1 MKTKF
6 NIEYLPMLAAFAA
19 KQDVRYYLNGFHVK
33 PHPEKGVILTATDG
47 HCLVTIHDEDGFTDG
62 DYIYP
67 ISKDLLKAANKK
79 HLPSIQN
86 IFINDGVAMLTS
98 ICEIVD
104 TFTTFEALGI
114 EERKLITHIE
124 FINAHMGERYPNAGK
139 LFKSRL
145 SDENVKPTSTIG
157 MNVNLLSR
165 LSKLNYCKING
176 AVLHLAEK
184 NSLIAV
190 MGLKKEIVAMIMP
203 MTLDESERAHP
214 AEFVYFAGHQP
225 VEPAPES
232 ATQTTSPE
240 PEQSSAA

>member
-19 KQDVRYYLNGFHVK
+19 KNDVRYFLNGFHVK

-47 HCLVTIHDEDGFTDG
+47 HCLVTIHDEDGFSDG

-67 ISKDLLKAANKK
+67 ISKELLKAANKK
-79 HLPSIQN
+79 ALPSIQN

-98 ICEIVD
+98 IYDILD
-104 TFTTFEALGI
+104 TFTTFEALDTQ
-114 EERKLITHIE
+114 ERKLITHIE
-124 FINAHMGERYPNAGK
+124 FINPIDARYPNVGK

-145 SDENVKPTSTIG
+145 SDENLKPASTIG

-176 AVLHLAEK
+176 AALHVSEK

-203 MTLDESERAHP
+203 MTLDESECVPP
-214 AEFVYFAGHQP
+214 ADFVNFAGHQP
-225 VEPAPES
+225 IEPAPES
-232 ATQTTSPE
+232 TTQTTSPE

>member
-33 PHPEKGVILTATDG
+33 PHPQKGVILTATDG
-47 HCLVTIHDEDGFTDG
+47 HCLVTIHDEDGFSDG
-62 DYIYP
+62 EYIYQ
-67 ISKDLLKAANKK
+67 ISKELVKAANKK
-79 HLPSIQN
+79 RFPSIQN

-98 ICEIVD
+98 IYDIID
-104 TFTTFEALGI
+104 TFTTFEALDTQ
-114 EERKLITHIE
+114 ERKLITHIE
-124 FINAHMGERYPNAGK
+124 FINANLGGRYPNAGK
-139 LFKSRL
+139 VFKSRL
-145 SDENVKPTSTIG
+145 SEENLKPTLTIG

-176 AVLHLAEK
+176 ATLHVSEK
-184 NSLIAV
+184 GSLIAV

-214 AEFVYFAGHQP
+214 ADFVNFAGHQP

-232 ATQTTSPE
+232 ATQPTSPE

>member
-19 KQDVRYYLNGFHVK
+19 KNDPRYYLKGFHVK

-47 HCLVTIHDEDGFTDG
+47 HCLVTIHDEDGFSDG
-62 DYIYP
+62 EYIYP
-67 ISKDLLKAANKK
+67 ISKELVKAANKK

-98 ICEIVD
+98 ICDIID
-104 TFTTFEALGI
+104 TFTTFEALDTL
-114 EERKLITHIE
+114 ERKRITHIE
-124 FINAHMGERYPNAGK
+124 FISPIDSRYPDAGK

-145 SDENVKPTSTIG
+145 SEENLKPTSTIG

-176 AVLHLAEK
+176 AVLHISEK
-184 NSLIAV
+184 GSLVAV

-203 MTLDESERAHP
+203 MTLDESERLPP
-214 AEFVYFAGHQP
+214 ADFVNYAGHQP
-225 VEPAPES
+225 AEPTAE
-232 ATQTTSPE
+232 A
-240 PEQSSAA
+240 SAA

>member
-6 NIEYLPMLAAFAA
+6 NIQYLPMLAAFAA

-33 PHPEKGVILTATDG
+33 PHPEKGVILSATDG
-47 HCLVTIHDEDGFTDG
+47 HCLVTIHDEDGFSDG
-62 DYIYP
+62 EYIYP
-67 ISKDLLKAANKK
+67 ISKALVKAANKK

-98 ICEIVD
+98 IYDIID

-114 EERKLITHIE
+114 DERKLISHIE
-124 FINAHMGERYPNAGK
+124 FISPIDARYPNAGK

-145 SDENVKPTSTIG
+145 SDENLKPASTIG

-165 LSKLNYCKING
+165 LSKLNYCKINA

-214 AEFVYFAGHQP
+214 ADFVNFAGHQP
-225 VEPAPES
+225 IEPAPES
-232 ATQTTSPE
+232 TTQTTSPE

>member
-6 NIEYLPMLAAFAA
+6 NIQYLPMLAAFAA
-19 KQDVRYYLNGFHVK
+19 KQDVRSYLNGFHVK

-47 HCLVTIHDEDGFTDG
+47 HCLVTIHDEDGYSDG

-67 ISKDLLKAANKK
+67 ISKDLVKAANKK

-98 ICEIVD
+98 ICDILD

-114 EERKLITHIE
+114 EERKRITHIE
-124 FINAHMGERYPNAGK
+124 FINPIDARYPNVGK

-145 SDENVKPTSTIG
+145 SDENLKPASTIG

-176 AVLHLAEK
+176 AALHLAEK

-214 AEFVYFAGHQP
+214 ADFVNFAGHQP
-225 VEPAPES
+225 IDPAPES

>member
-6 NIEYLPMLAAFAA
+6 NIQYLPMLAAFAA

-47 HCLVTIHDEDGFTDG
+47 HCLVTIHDEDGFSDG
-62 DYIYP
+62 EYIYP
-67 ISKDLLKAANKK
+67 INKELVKAANKK

-98 ICEIVD
+98 IYDILD
-104 TFTTFEALGI
+104 TFTTFEALDTQ
-114 EERKLITHIE
+114 ERKLITHIE
-124 FINAHMGERYPNAGK
+124 FINPIDARYPNAGK

-145 SDENVKPTSTIG
+145 SDENLKPASTIG
-157 MNVNLLSR
+157 MDANLLSR

-203 MTLDESERAHP
+203 MTLGESERVPP
-214 AEFVYFAGHQP
+214 ADFVNFAGHQP
-225 VEPAPES
+225 VEIAPES
-232 ATQTTSPE
+232 TTQTTSPE

>member
-47 HCLVTIHDEDGFTDG
+47 HCLVTIHDEDGFSDG
-62 DYIYP
+62 EYIYQ
-67 ISKDLLKAANKK
+67 ITKELVKAANKK

-98 ICEIVD
+98 ICDILD

-114 EERKLITHIE
+114 EERERITHIE
-124 FINAHMGERYPNAGK
+124 FINANMGGRYPNAGK

-145 SDENVKPTSTIG
+145 SDENLKPVSTIG

-176 AVLHLAEK
+176 AALHLAEK

-203 MTLDESERAHP
+203 MTLDKSESAPP
-214 AEFVYFAGHQP
+214 ADFVNHAGHQP
-225 VEPAPES
+225 AEPTAEA

>member
-19 KQDVRYYLNGFHVK
+19 KNDVRYFLNGFHVK
-33 PHPEKGVILTATDG
+33 PHPEKGVILSATDG
-47 HCLVTIHDEDGFTDG
+47 HCLVTIHDEDGFSDG
-62 DYIYP
+62 EYIYP
-67 ISKDLLKAANKK
+67 ISKELLKAANKK

-98 ICEIVD
+98 ICDILD
-104 TFTTFEALGI
+104 TFTSFEALGI
-114 EERKLITHIE
+114 EERKRITHIE
-124 FINAHMGERYPNAGK
+124 FINPIDGRYPNAGK

-145 SDENVKPTSTIG
+145 SEENLKPVLTIG
-157 MNVNLLSR
+157 MNADLLSR
-165 LSKLNYCKING
+165 LSKLKYSKFNG
-176 AVLHLAEK
+176 AALHLAEK

-203 MTLDESERAHP
+203 MTLDESERTHP
-214 AEFVYFAGHQP
+214 ADFVNFAGHQP

-232 ATQTTSPE
+232 TTQTTSPE

>member
-6 NIEYLPMLAAFAA
+6 NIQYLPMLAAFAA
-19 KQDVRYYLNGFHVK
+19 KNDVRYFLNGFHVK

-47 HCLVTIHDEDGFTDG
+47 HCLVTIHDEDGFSDG

-67 ISKDLLKAANKK
+67 ISKELLKAANKK
-79 HLPSIQN
+79 ALPSIQN

-98 ICEIVD
+98 IYDILD
-104 TFTTFEALGI
+104 TFTTFEALDAQ
-114 EERKLITHIE
+114 ERKLITHIE
-124 FINAHMGERYPNAGK
+124 FISPIDARYPNAGK

-145 SDENVKPTSTIG
+145 SEENLKPVLTIG
-157 MNVNLLSR
+157 MNADLLSR
-165 LSKLNYCKING
+165 LSKLKYSKFNG
-176 AVLHLAEK
+176 AALHLAEK

-203 MTLDESERAHP
+203 MTLDESERTHP
-214 AEFVYFAGHQP
+214 ADFVNFAGHQP
-225 VEPAPES
+225 VDPAPES
-232 ATQTTSPE
+232 TTQTTSPE

>member
-6 NIEYLPMLAAFAA
+6 NIEYLPMLAAFAS
-19 KQDVRYYLNGFHVK
+19 KIDVRYYLNGFHVK

-47 HCLVTIHDEDGFTDG
+47 HCLVTIHDEDGFSDG

-67 ISKDLLKAANKK
+67 ISKDLVKAANKK
-79 HLPSIQN
+79 HLPPIQN

-98 ICEIVD
+98 ICDILD
-104 TFTTFEALGI
+104 TFTTFEALDAQA
-114 EERKLITHIE
+114 RKLIAHIE
-124 FINAHMGERYPNAGK
+124 FISPIDARYPNIGRVFK
-139 LFKSRL
+139 LRL
-145 SDENVKPTSTIG
+145 SEENSKPTSTIG

-176 AVLHLAEK
+176 AVLHVSEK

-203 MTLDESERAHP
+203 MTLDESERVPP
-214 AEFVYFAGHQP
+214 ADFVNFAGHQP
-225 VEPAPES
+225 VEPSPES
-232 ATQTTSPE
+232 TTQTTSPE

>member
-19 KQDVRYYLNGFHVK
+19 KNDVRYFLNGFHVK

-47 HCLVTIHDEDGFTDG
+47 HCLVTIHDEDGFSDG

-67 ISKDLLKAANKK
+67 ISKELLKAANKK

-104 TFTTFEALGI
+104 TFTSFEALGI
-114 EERKLITHIE
+114 EERKRITHIE
-124 FINAHMGERYPNAGK
+124 FINPIDGPYPDAGK
-139 LFKSRL
+139 VFKSLL
-145 SDENVKPTSTIG
+145 SDENKKPVSTFG
-157 MNVNLLSR
+157 MNVELLGRLKNLKVSI
-165 LSKLNYCKING
+165 KKG
-176 AVLHLAEK
+176 AVLRIYEGQALT
-184 NSLIAV
+184 AV

-203 MTLDESERAHP
+203 MTLDESECVPP
-214 AEFVYFAGHQP
+214 ADFVNFAGHQP
-225 VEPAPES
+225 IEPAPEFT
-232 ATQTTSPE
+232 TQTTSPE

>member
-19 KQDVRYYLNGFHVK
+19 KQDPRDYLKGFHVK
-33 PHPEKGVILTATDG
+33 PHHEKGVILTATDG
-47 HCLVTIHDEDGFTDG
+47 HCLVTIHDEDGFSDG
-62 DYIYP
+62 EYIYP
-67 ISKDLLKAANKK
+67 INKELVKAANKK
-79 HLPSIQN
+79 HFPSLQN
-86 IFINDGVAMLTS
+86 IIISDGVAMLTS
-98 ICEIVD
+98 IYYLLD
-104 TFTTFEALGI
+104 TFTAFEALTPQ
-114 EERKLITHIE
+114 ERKLITHIE
-124 FINAHMGERYPNAGK
+124 FISPIDGRYPNAGK

-145 SDENVKPTSTIG
+145 SDENLTPASTIG

-176 AVLHLAEK
+176 AVLHVSEK

-203 MTLDESERAHP
+203 MTLDESERVPP
-214 AEFVYFAGHQP
+214 ADFVNFAGHQP
-225 VEPAPES
+225 VETAPES
-232 ATQTTSPE
+232 ATQTTSPD

>member
-19 KQDVRYYLNGFHVK
+19 KQDVRYCLNGFHVK

-47 HCLVTIHDEDGFTDG
+47 HCLVTIHDEDGFSDG
-62 DYIYP
+62 EYIYP
-67 ISKDLLKAANKK
+67 ISKELLKAANKK
-79 HLPSIQN
+79 ALPSIQN

-98 ICEIVD
+98 IYDIID
-104 TFTTFEALGI
+104 TFTTFEALDTQ
-114 EERKLITHIE
+114 ERKFITHIE
-124 FINAHMGERYPNAGK
+124 FINPIDARYPNVGK

-145 SDENVKPTSTIG
+145 SDENLKPASTIG

-176 AVLHLAEK
+176 AVLHLADK

-190 MGLKKEIVAMIMP
+190 MGLKKEIRRNDHADDIGRI
-203 MTLDESERAHP
+203 RA
-214 AEFVYFAGHQP
+214 
-225 VEPAPES
+225 
-232 ATQTTSPE
+232 
-240 PEQSSAA
+240 SSSRRFC

>member
-19 KQDVRYYLNGFHVK
+19 KNDVRYYLNGFHVK

-47 HCLVTIHDEDGFTDG
+47 HCLVTIYDEDGFSDG
-62 DYIYP
+62 EYIYP
-67 ISKDLLKAANKK
+67 ISKDLVKAANKK
-79 HLPSIQN
+79 YLPSIQN

-98 ICEIVD
+98 ICDILD

-124 FINAHMGERYPNAGK
+124 FINPIDGRYPNAGK

-145 SDENVKPTSTIG
+145 SDENLKPASTIG

-184 NSLIAV
+184 NSLIVV

-203 MTLDESERAHP
+203 MTLDKSESAPP
-214 AEFVYFAGHQP
+214 ADFVNHAGHQP
-225 VEPAPES
+225 AEPTAEAATES
-232 ATQTTSPE
+232 TSTQA
-240 PEQSSAA
+240 QASAA

>member
-6 NIEYLPMLAAFAA
+6 NIQYLPMLAAFAA

-67 ISKDLLKAANKK
+67 ISKELLKAANKK

-98 ICEIVD
+98 IYDILD
-104 TFTTFEALGI
+104 TFTTFEALDTQ
-114 EERKLITHIE
+114 ERKLITHIE
-124 FINAHMGERYPNAGK
+124 FINPIDARYPNVGK

-145 SDENVKPTSTIG
+145 SDENLKPASTIG

-176 AVLHLAEK
+176 AVLHLAEN

-214 AEFVYFAGHQP
+214 AEFVYFAGHQR

-232 ATQTTSPE
+232 TTQTTSPE

>member
-33 PHPEKGVILTATDG
+33 PHLEKGVILSATDG
-47 HCLVTIHDEDGFTDG
+47 HCLVTIHDEDGFSDG
-62 DYIYP
+62 EYIYP
-67 ISKDLLKAANKK
+67 ISKALVKAANKK

-98 ICEIVD
+98 IYDIID
-104 TFTTFEALGI
+104 TFTTFEALDI
-114 EERKLITHIE
+114 QERKLISHIE
-124 FINAHMGERYPNAGK
+124 FISPIDARYPNIGRVFK
-139 LFKSRL
+139 LRL
-145 SDENVKPTSTIG
+145 SEENSKPTSTIG
-157 MNVNLLSR
+157 MNVDLVSR
-165 LSKLNYCKING
+165 LSKLKHSKFQG
-176 AVLHLAEK
+176 AVLHVSEK

-190 MGLKKEIVAMIMP
+190 MGFKKEIVAMIMP
-203 MTLDESERAHP
+203 MTLDESERVPP
-214 AEFVYFAGHQP
+214 AYFVNFAGHQP
-225 VEPAPES
+225 IEPAPEA

>member
-19 KQDVRYYLNGFHVK
+19 KNDVRYFLNGFHVK

-67 ISKDLLKAANKK
+67 ISKELLKAANKK
-79 HLPSIQN
+79 ALPSIQN

-98 ICEIVD
+98 IYDILD
-104 TFTTFEALGI
+104 TFTTFEALDTQ
-114 EERKLITHIE
+114 ERKFITHIE
-124 FINAHMGERYPNAGK
+124 FINPIDGRYPNAGK

-145 SDENVKPTSTIG
+145 SDENLKPASTIG

-190 MGLKKEIVAMIMP
+190 MGLKKEIVAIIMP

-225 VEPAPES
+225 VDPAPES

>member
-19 KQDVRYYLNGFHVK
+19 KDDPRYYLKGFHVK

-47 HCLVTIHDEDGFTDG
+47 HCLVTIHDEDGFSDG

-79 HLPSIQN
+79 HLQSIQN

-98 ICEIVD
+98 IYDILD
-104 TFTTFEALGI
+104 TFTTFEALDTQ
-114 EERKLITHIE
+114 ERKFITHIE
-124 FINAHMGERYPNAGK
+124 FINPIDGPYPDAGK
-139 LFKSRL
+139 VFKSLL
-145 SDENVKPTSTIG
+145 SDENKTPVSTFG
-157 MNVNLLSR
+157 MNVELLGRLKNL
-165 LSKLNYCKING
+165 KVGIKKG
-176 AVLHLAEK
+176 AVLRIYEGQALT
-184 NSLIAV
+184 AV
-190 MGLKKEIVAMIMP
+190 MGLKNEIVAAIMP
-203 MTLDESERAHP
+203 MSMGENERALPGNFIHM
-214 AEFVYFAGHQP
+214 AGRQKA
-225 VEPAPES
+225 VNTS

>member
-19 KQDVRYYLNGFHVK
+19 KNDVRYYLNGFHVK

-47 HCLVTIHDEDGFTDG
+47 HCLVTIHDEDDFSDG

-67 ISKDLLKAANKK
+67 ISKDLVKAANKK
-79 HLPSIQN
+79 HLPPIQN

-98 ICEIVD
+98 IYDILD
-104 TFTTFEALGI
+104 TFTTFEALDI

-124 FINAHMGERYPNAGK
+124 FINAHLAGRYPNAGK

-145 SDENVKPTSTIG
+145 SEENLKPVLTIG
-157 MNVNLLSR
+157 MNADLLSR
-165 LSKLNYCKING
+165 LSKLKYSKFNG
-176 AVLHLAEK
+176 AALHLAEK

-203 MTLDESERAHP
+203 MTLDKSESAPP
-214 AEFVYFAGHQP
+214 ADFVNHAGHQP
-225 VEPAPES
+225 AEPTAES
-232 ATQTTSPE
+232 ATESSTTTA
-240 PEQSSAA
+240 QASAA

>member
-19 KQDVRYYLNGFHVK
+19 KQDPRYFLKGFHVK

-47 HCLVTIHDEDGFTDG
+47 HCLVTIHDEDGFSDG
-62 DYIYP
+62 EYIYP
-67 ISKDLLKAANKK
+67 ISKELVKAANKK
-79 HLPSIQN
+79 ALPSIQN

-98 ICEIVD
+98 IYDILD

-124 FINAHMGERYPNAGK
+124 FINANLGGRYPNVGK

-145 SDENVKPTSTIG
+145 SEENLTPTSTIG

-165 LSKLNYCKING
+165 LSKLNYSKING
-176 AVLHLAEK
+176 AVLHLSEK

-190 MGLKKEIVAMIMP
+190 MGLKKEIVAIIMH
-203 MTLDESERAHP
+203 MTLDESERVPP
-214 AEFVYFAGHQP
+214 ADFVNFAGHQP
-225 VEPAPES
+225 VEPVPEA